1 MIEHNNSQAA
11 NAVLMIRPHAFFSN
25 PLTAESN
32 RFQGQTNLSKDEQQ
46 ALALR
51 EFDDFVLILKTAGVE
66 VIQCLDTPLP
76 LTPDAIFPNNWISFH
91 HDGSVIL
98 YPMEAENRRTE
109 RRRDIIDQ
117 LSEKNN
123 YLVSKIIDLS
133 HHEKQGRYLE
143 GTGSMVMDHQNQIIY
158 ACRSSR
164 TDLSVL
170 NEFAKVIN
178 YSTIA
183 FDATDQNGD
192 LIYHTNVMMSIGN
205 TLSIVCLEAIAAIE
219 QREMVVNS
227 LQTNNR
233 ELLELTLEQME
244 AFAGNMLEVRS
255 SSGVKLL
262 VMSKQARHS
271 LTREQVKIIESHVK
285 IISAPLNNIE
295 ASAGGSARCMLAE
308 IYLPKKEKNA

>member
-1 MIEHNNSQAA
+1 
-11 NAVLMIRPHAFFSN
+11 
-25 PLTAESN
+25 
-32 RFQGQTNLSKDEQQ
+32 
-46 ALALR
+46 
-51 EFDDFVLILKTAGVE
+51 
-66 VIQCLDTPLP
+66 
-76 LTPDAIFPNNWISFH
+76 
-91 HDGSVIL
+91 
-98 YPMEAENRRTE
+98 
-109 RRRDIIDQ
+109 
-117 LSEKNN
+117 
-123 YLVSKIIDLS
+123 
-133 HHEKQGRYLE
+133 
-143 GTGSMVMDHQNQIIY
+143 
-158 ACRSSR
+158 
-164 TDLSVL
+164 VL

-205 TLSIVCLEAIAAIE
+205 TLAIVCLEAIAAIE

>member
-1 MIEHNNSQAA
+1 MIKHNNSQAA
-11 NAVLMIRPHAFFSN
+11 NAVLMIRPYAFFSN

-66 VIQCLDTPLP
+66 VIQCLDTRLP

-123 YLVSKIIDLS
+123 YLVNKIIDLS

>member
-1 MIEHNNSQAA
+1 M
-11 NAVLMIRPHAFFSN
+11 
-25 PLTAESN
+25 
-32 RFQGQTNLSKDEQQ
+32 
-46 ALALR
+46 
-51 EFDDFVLILKTAGVE
+51 
-66 VIQCLDTPLP
+66 
-76 LTPDAIFPNNWISFH
+76 
-91 HDGSVIL
+91 
-98 YPMEAENRRTE
+98 
-109 RRRDIIDQ
+109 
-117 LSEKNN
+117 
-123 YLVSKIIDLS
+123 
-133 HHEKQGRYLE
+133 
-143 GTGSMVMDHQNQIIY
+143 
-158 ACRSSR
+158 
-164 TDLSVL
+164 L

-205 TLSIVCLEAIAAIE
+205 TLAIVCLEAIAAIE

-227 LQTNNR
+227 LQTSNR

-262 VMSKQARHS
+262 VMSKQAKHS

-285 IISAPLNNIE
+285 IISTPLNNIE

>member
-51 EFDDFVLILKTAGVE
+51 EFDDFVLILKTAVVE

-109 RRRDIIDQ
+109 RRRDIIDH

-133 HHEKQGRYLE
+133 HHEKQGRYLD

-158 ACRSSR
+158 ACRS
-164 TDLSVL
+164 
-170 NEFAKVIN
+170 
-178 YSTIA
+178 
-183 FDATDQNGD
+183 
-192 LIYHTNVMMSIGN
+192 
-205 TLSIVCLEAIAAIE
+205 
-219 QREMVVNS
+219 
-227 LQTNNR
+227 
-233 ELLELTLEQME
+233 
-244 AFAGNMLEVRS
+244 
-255 SSGVKLL
+255 
-262 VMSKQARHS
+262 
-271 LTREQVKIIESHVK
+271 
-285 IISAPLNNIE
+285 
-295 ASAGGSARCMLAE
+295 
-308 IYLPKKEKNA
+308 

>member
-1 MIEHNNSQAA
+1 M
-11 NAVLMIRPHAFFSN
+11 
-25 PLTAESN
+25 
-32 RFQGQTNLSKDEQQ
+32 
-46 ALALR
+46 
-51 EFDDFVLILKTAGVE
+51 
-66 VIQCLDTPLP
+66 
-76 LTPDAIFPNNWISFH
+76 
-91 HDGSVIL
+91 
-98 YPMEAENRRTE
+98 
-109 RRRDIIDQ
+109 
-117 LSEKNN
+117 
-123 YLVSKIIDLS
+123 
-133 HHEKQGRYLE
+133 
-143 GTGSMVMDHQNQIIY
+143 
-158 ACRSSR
+158 
-164 TDLSVL
+164 L

-219 QREMVVNS
+219 QREVVVNS